1 VTVPKP
7 GIKRY
12 RSESWVNNSA
22 NCLGETIMDLS
33 IVLPVVNERE
43 NLAVLIPRM
52 RAVMQRE
59 RLDFEIIVVHG
70 RSTDGTPEAARELGA
85 RVINERR
92 RGYAGAL
99 ESGFAE
105 ARGDYVLTLDAD
117 LSHEPDFVAKLWR
130 ARSQADIIIASRY
143 VHGGIAYTSFLR
155 KLLSRMLN
163 GAMRR
168 LLSMP
173 VRDLSSGFRLYRREA
188 LMELKLE
195 GNNFEVLEE
204 ILVKAYASGSSIAEV
219 PFTYFP
225 RESGR
230 SHARLIRFGWDL
242 TRSAIKL
249 WRLRNSI
256 ASADYDERAFY
267 SVIPI
272 QRYWQRRRHRII
284 TFWVRG
290 ANRILDIGCGSSLI
304 IQSLNN
310 AMGMDVSLAK
320 LRFLRRHGIPL
331 LRGSAFS
338 LPFKDQSFDCLI
350 NSQVIE
356 HIPYAAELFSEMN
369 RVLRPGGIL
378 IIGTP
383 DYATI
388 GWRVIEPLYGFL
400 MPGGYRDEHIT
411 HYTRESLTA
420 FLNEHGF
427 DHEGTA
433 YIARSELI
441 LRMRKKDAERL
452 GASTS
457 EAAVSKS
464 AA

>member
-1 VTVPKP
+1 
-7 GIKRY
+7 
-12 RSESWVNNSA
+12 
-22 NCLGETIMDLS
+22 MDLS

-59 RLDFEIIVVHG
+59 RLEFEIIVVHG
-70 RSTDGTPEAARELGA
+70 HSTDGTPQVALGLGA
-85 RVINERR
+85 RVIQEHR

-130 ARSQADIIIASRY
+130 ARTTADIIIASRY
-143 VHGGIAYTSFLR
+143 VHGGMAYTSFLR
-155 KLLSRMLN
+155 KLLSRILN

-188 LMELKLE
+188 LQDFTLE
-195 GNNFEVLEE
+195 GSNFEVLEE
-204 ILVKAYASGSSIAEV
+204 ILVKAYANGSSIAEV

-225 RESGR
+225 RENGR

-249 WRLRNSI
+249 WQLRNSI

-272 QRYWQRRRHRII
+272 QRYWQRRRHRLI

-290 ANRILDIGCGSSLI
+290 ADRILDIGCGSSLI

-310 AMGMDVSLAK
+310 AMGMDVHSGK

-331 LRGSAFS
+331 VRGSAFA
-338 LPFKDQSFDCLI
+338 LPFKDESFDCLI
-350 NSQVIE
+350 SSQVIE
-356 HIPYAAELFSEMN
+356 HIPYAPELFSEMN
-369 RVLRPGGIL
+369 RVLRPGAVL
-378 IIGTP
+378 VIGTP

-388 GWRVIEPLYGFL
+388 GWRIIEPLYGFL
-400 MPGGYRDEHIT
+400 IPGGYRDEHIT
-411 HYTRESLTA
+411 HYTRENLSEI
-420 FLNEHGF
+420 LNQYGF

-433 YIARSELI
+433 YIAGSELI
-441 LRMRKKDAERL
+441 MKMRKREIQLAGGNARES
-452 GASTS
+452 STS
-457 EAAVSKS
+457 RS

>member
-1 VTVPKP
+1 
-7 GIKRY
+7 
-12 RSESWVNNSA
+12 
-22 NCLGETIMDLS
+22 MDLS
-33 IVLPVVNERE
+33 IVIPVVNERE

-59 RLDFEIIVVHG
+59 RLNFEIIVVHG
-70 RSTDGTPEAARELGA
+70 RSTDRTPETGRELGA
-85 RVINERR
+85 RVIGEHR

-99 ESGFAE
+99 ETGFAE
-105 ARGDYVLTLDAD
+105 AGGDYVLTLDAD

-130 ARSQADIIIASRY
+130 ARTRADIVIASRY
-143 VHGGIAYTSFLR
+143 VRGGVAYTSFLR
-155 KLLSRMLN
+155 KLLSRVLN
-163 GAMRR
+163 GVMRR

-188 LMELKLE
+188 LNNLKIE
-195 GNNFEVLEE
+195 GSNFEVLEE
-204 ILVKAYASGSSIAEV
+204 ILVKAYANGSSIAEV

-225 RESGR
+225 RENGR
-230 SHARLIRFGWDL
+230 SHARLMRFGWDL
-242 TRSAIKL
+242 THSALKL
-249 WRLRNSI
+249 WRLRNSV

-290 ANRILDIGCGSSLI
+290 ANRILDTGCGSSLI

-310 AMGMDVSLAK
+310 AMGMDVSLGK
-320 LRFLRRHGIPL
+320 LLFLRRHGIPL
-331 LRGSAFS
+331 LRASAFS
-338 LPFKDQSFDCLI
+338 LPFKNESFDCLI
-350 NSQVIE
+350 SSQVIE
-356 HIPYAAELFSEMN
+356 HTPYAAELFSEMN

-378 IIGTP
+378 VIGTP

-388 GWRVIEPLYGFL
+388 GWRLIEPLYGFL

-411 HYTRESLTA
+411 HYTRQSLTDI
-420 FLNEHGF
+420 LDEHGF
-427 DHEGTA
+427 AHEETA
-433 YIARSELI
+433 YVARSELI
-441 LRMRKKDAERL
+441 MRMRKKESQRA
-452 GASTS
+452 GASTQARFAS
-457 EAAVSKS
+457 ES

>member
-1 VTVPKP
+1 
-7 GIKRY
+7 
-12 RSESWVNNSA
+12 
-22 NCLGETIMDLS
+22 MDVS
-33 IVLPVVNERE
+33 IVLPVVNERD
-43 NLAVLIPRM
+43 NLRVLIPRIK
-52 RAVMQRE
+52 AVMQRE
-59 RLDFEIIVVHG
+59 RLNFEIIVVYG
-70 RSTDGTPEAARELGA
+70 NSTDGTPSVARELGA
-85 RVINERR
+85 RVLPERR
-92 RGYAGAL
+92 PGYAGAL

-130 ARSQADIIIASRY
+130 ARNRADIIIASRY
-143 VHGGIAYTSFLR
+143 VHGGMAYSSFLR
-155 KLLSRMLN
+155 KFLSRVLN
-163 GAMRR
+163 GTMRL

-173 VRDLSSGFRLYRREA
+173 VRDLSSGFRLYRRRA
-188 LMELKLE
+188 LDDLVLE
-195 GNNFEVLEE
+195 GSNFEVLEE
-204 ILVKAYASGSSIAEV
+204 VLVKAYANGSSIAEV

-242 TRSAIKL
+242 TCSAVKL
-249 WRLRNSI
+249 WRIRNSI

-290 ANRILDIGCGSSLI
+290 VDRVLDIGCGSSLI

-310 AMGMDVSLAK
+310 AMGMDVHLGK

-338 LPFKDQSFDCLI
+338 LPFKDESFDCLI
-350 NSQVIE
+350 SSQVIE
-356 HIPYAAELFSEMN
+356 HIPYATELFTEMN
-369 RVLRPGGIL
+369 RVLRPGGVL
-378 IIGTP
+378 VIGTP

-388 GWRVIEPLYGFL
+388 GWRLIEPLYGFL
-400 MPGGYRDEHIT
+400 IPGGYRDEHIT
-411 HYTRESLTA
+411 HYTRQSLMDI
-420 FLNEHGF
+420 LNQYGF
-427 DHEGTA
+427 AHEETA
-433 YIARSELI
+433 YVARSELI
-441 LRMRKKDAERL
+441 MRMRKREPHRA
-452 GASTS
+452 GATDDS
-457 EAAVSKS
+457 AASKS